1 METGISDSRQEI
13 HMGYNDTPSANRIH
27 IGFFGKRNA
36 GKSSLVNAV
45 TGQSLSVVSDVAGTT
60 TDPVNKSMEL
70 LPLGPVVIT
79 DTPGMD
85 DEGDL
90 GCLRVQKAK
99 QALRKM
105 DVAVLVVDGTAG
117 LSEND
122 RQLIHL
128 FGEKNI
134 NYIIAY
140 NKCDVVSADCVKRI
154 EQADEEILRV
164 CPHIWVSAR
173 ERTRINDLKEMIGH
187 LTVET
192 PTARRLVGDL
202 IEPGDVVVLVIPID
216 SAAPKGRLILPQQQ
230 VMRDVLDTGAIA
242 VACRDTELTDTLSR
256 FGDQVS
262 LVVTDSQAFEK
273 VMRIVPEST
282 YLTSFSILMARFKGQ
297 LDGAVKAAYKLD
309 EFGKDSHPKILIAE
323 GCTHHRQCDD
333 IGTVKLPG
341 WINRYTGCTP
351 EYHFTSGTEF
361 PEDLS
366 GFDLVIHCG
375 GCMLNER
382 EMASRQKMAQE
393 QNIPMTNYGTAIA
406 HMNGILARSLEVFR
420 KSHDKDKNTLT

>member
-1 METGISDSRQEI
+1 
-13 HMGYNDTPSANRIH
+13 
-27 IGFFGKRNA
+27 
-36 GKSSLVNAV
+36 
-45 TGQSLSVVSDVAGTT
+45 
-60 TDPVNKSMEL
+60 
-70 LPLGPVVIT
+70 
-79 DTPGMD
+79 
-85 DEGDL
+85 
-90 GCLRVQKAK
+90 
-99 QALRKM
+99 
-105 DVAVLVVDGTAG
+105 
-117 LSEND
+117 
-122 RQLIHL
+122 
-128 FGEKNI
+128 
-134 NYIIAY
+134 
-140 NKCDVVSADCVKRI
+140 
-154 EQADEEILRV
+154 
-164 CPHIWVSAR
+164 
-173 ERTRINDLKEMIGH
+173 MIGH
-187 LTVET
+187 LTAET

-273 VMRIVPEST
+273 VMRIVPESI

-309 EFGKDSHPKILIAE
+309 EFDKDSHPKILIAE

-382 EMASRQKMAQE
+382 EMVSRQKMAQE

-420 KSHDKDKNTLT
+420 KSHDKDKNT